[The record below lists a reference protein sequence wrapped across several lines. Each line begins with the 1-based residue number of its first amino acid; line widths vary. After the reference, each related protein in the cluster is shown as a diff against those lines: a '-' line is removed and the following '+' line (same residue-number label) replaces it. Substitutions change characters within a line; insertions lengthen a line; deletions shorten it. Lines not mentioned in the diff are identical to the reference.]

1 MTLTEELSKSDY
13 NGLTNEQV
21 FEIVKNKK
29 YTQLTKIAYG
39 ETLHLVSMLARGL
52 RDRINACLIPTL
64 KAAWV
69 EALRPEYLS
78 SPSYSINVSLPEIKY
93 MLDQGKANNICT
105 QAEYDFIIQL
115 ATKEYYTFPDVTLID
130 VIKIRNPELLSDG
143 SYTPIAGKGRTVL
156 VNVTQP
162 LPTESSVRIEVRE
175 SYDGV
180 LWTNWQR
187 VNHIYNVKDV
197 GLYHC
202 QWQGSY
208 LPYVEMRMKNE
219 TFNMSAT
226 AQAV

>member
-1 MTLTEELSKSDY
+1 MTLSDELIKPEY

-29 YTQLTKIAYG
+29 YTQLGKIAYG

-52 RDRINACLIPTL
+52 RDRINNCINTQL
-64 KAAWV
+64 KSAWV

-78 SPSYSINVSLPEIKY
+78 STAYSINVALPEIKG
-93 MLDQGKANNICT
+93 MLDQGKAAGVCT
-105 QAEYDFIIQL
+105 QAEYDFILQL
-115 ATKEYYTFPDVTLID
+115 ATKEYYSFPDVTLID

-143 SYTPIAGKGRTVL
+143 SYLNIDGKGRTIL
-156 VNVTQP
+156 VNVINS
-162 LPTESSVRIEVRE
+162 LPAESQIKIEVRE

-180 LWTNWQR
+180 LWTKWQR
-187 VNHIYNVKDV
+187 VNHIYNVKES